1 MVRIFDLDLYL
12 GVIQNWLE
20 TVMVGKSLRNKS
32 WKCHFWQNLEGSTA
46 NFTESEMILKKE
58 KIPKEEVERMGM
70 TNLFFAKNI
79 EKLSSNSDSLP
90 LTSFKIGKTPRIM
103 L

>member
-1 MVRIFDLDLYL
+1 M
-12 GVIQNWLE
+12 
-20 TVMVGKSLRNKS
+20 
-32 WKCHFWQNLEGSTA
+32 A
-46 NFTESEMILKKE
+46 NFTEFEMILRKE

-70 TNLFFAKNI
+70 PKNI

-90 LTSFKIGKTPRIM
+90 LTSFKIGKTPMIM